1 MAGGFQSDS
10 FYPMKTLTH
19 SYAVRQEQGF
29 EVYVLNTE
37 EVELAVVPELGA
49 KIISLKDL
57 QTGREW
63 MWQPPGGLKLF
74 RNRPG
79 DAFSQSPLAGA
90 DECVPTIAPCS
101 WQGCDLPD
109 HGEVWNVPWK
119 VDSEALEYGILKTSV
134 RLKISPFDFERTI
147 DLRGNEIQISYKLNN
162 YSTAERQF
170 LWAIHPLLRL
180 QADDQLELP
189 ASTRA
194 LLNGAAWVEA
204 VASAIPEKNFTKI
217 FAMPVS
223 EGWAAIGNQVTGDR
237 LEFEWN
243 PAENNTLGLW
253 LTRGGWHGH
262 HHFALEPTNADSD
275 ALNLAAGR
283 NRCGVVAA
291 SDFVTWQICLRVG
304 SN

>member
-1 MAGGFQSDS
+1 
-10 FYPMKTLTH
+10 MKTLTH
-19 SYAVRQEQGF
+19 SYAVRLEQGF

-57 QTGREW
+57 RTGREW
-63 MWQPPGGLKLF
+63 MWQPPGRLKLF

-79 DAFSQSPLAGA
+79 DAFSQSPLVGA

-101 WQGCDLPD
+101 WRGRNLPD

-119 VDSEALEYGILKTSV
+119 VDSEALEFGILKTSV
-134 RLKISPFDFERTI
+134 RLEISPFDFERTI
-147 DLRGNEIQISYKLNN
+147 DLHENKIQISYKLKN
-162 YSTAERQF
+162 YSPEERQF

-194 LLNGAAWVEA
+194 LLNGAAWVDS
-204 VASAIPEKNFTKI
+204 VGSAIPEKNSDKI
-217 FAMPVS
+217 FAVPVS
-223 EGWAAIGNQVTGDR
+223 EGLAAIGNPVTGDR

-262 HHFALEPTNADSD
+262 HHFALEPTNAYSD
-275 ALNLAAGR
+275 ALDLAAGQ
-283 NRCGVVAA
+283 NHCGVVAA
-291 SDFVTWQICLRVG
+291 SDFVTWQIRLRVG
-304 SN
+304 S

>member
-1 MAGGFQSDS
+1 
-10 FYPMKTLTH
+10 MKTLTN
-19 SYAVRQEQGF
+19 SFTVRQEQGF
-29 EVYVLNTE
+29 EVYVLHTE
-37 EVELAVVPELGA
+37 EVEVAVVPELGA

-57 QTGREW
+57 RTGREW
-63 MWQPPGGLKLF
+63 MWHPPDGLKLF

-90 DECVPTIAPCS
+90 DECMPTITPCS
-101 WQGCDLPD
+101 WQGCELPD

-119 VDSEALEYGILKTSV
+119 VDSEALENGILKTSV
-134 RLKISPFDFERTI
+134 RLEISPFDFERTI

-194 LLNGAAWVEA
+194 LLNGAAWVDA
-204 VASAIPEKNFTKI
+204 VASAIPEKNSAKI
-217 FAMPVS
+217 FAVPVS
-223 EGWAAIGNQVTGDR
+223 EGLAAIGNPITGDR
-237 LEFEWN
+237 LEFEWS
-243 PAENNTLGLW
+243 PAENDTLGLW

-262 HHFALEPTNADSD
+262 HHFAMEPTNADSD
-275 ALNLAAGR
+275 ALNLAAGQ

-291 SDFVTWQICLRVG
+291 SDFVTWQIRLRVG